1 MVYRWLS
8 RGWLALGV
16 FFVLLAILVSVVRL
30 GGPLLNQH
38 RQALIATLLGD
49 SKLEVSVE
57 HVGLDWTRRGPALEL
72 QGLAVAPDSG
82 RFSLRLGKVWAH
94 LDFWR
99 SLNQWKPVFGQ
110 LLLSDGDIA
119 LDLSQPAAPENEKHP
134 GQQEALL
141 RFLLTQLSTFDIHD
155 TRLSLTTPLGE
166 VRALNIAQLRWQNRG
181 KRHQG
186 VGKAYLINGIGE
198 STIDLILDV
207 DAPAPRLD
215 RLKGQLYLGAS
226 ELDISPMLA
235 RIHAGEPKV
244 TGQLDFQLWSEF
256 EGGKLGDSLLAFGNN
271 HLIWK
276 DEGKAL
282 PRRGKAAAG
291 KESPSARDP
300 QQEQGA
306 YHRLELRGGKIQLRR
321 EGAGWQLASHD
332 VIFKLDGAT
341 WLHSRLQLERVKD
354 RIQGY
359 VPAIDLSQI
368 ASLSQLVSGL
378 YPKLA
383 DTLKRVQPQGQLQD
397 LLLQAEGDW
406 QGLSLS
412 GRFVG
417 LGTKAW
423 HDVPGLQDL
432 NGDFWLTPAG
442 GSARLTLG
450 KGEVDPARHFKVPI
464 PVDSLNARLDWWQ
477 APQGWVLYGQDIL
490 LDNPDLHLASR
501 FRLEL
506 FEHPF
511 LALTGRIDVK
521 NAAHADRYYP
531 LQAMSKGLVDY
542 LSGAIKGGQAKG
554 ADLLWYGEFRDF
566 PYDNGKGVFQVA
578 VPLEKATYQFFP
590 GWQPLTDLRIDLLF
604 QNAGLFMHSDF
615 ARLGKAQSDFID
627 ADIPTYG
634 GARLYIDARVAGEG
648 KAISDYLQDSPL
660 GGSVGQAL
668 REIEIRGPM
677 KGNVKLDIPLNGKG
691 EVKVDGDASFRNNK
705 VRIATL
711 DLPLEQVEGRLEY
724 DNEHTRFSNLKASLW
739 NQPLTLDYQGKQ
751 LPHRYQ
757 VDLKMKGAWDSSR
770 QRRDIPALE
779 LLKGRSN
786 WTGTLGLTLPD
797 DKPFSF
803 QLALDSNL
811 QGMGLDLPV
820 PLAKDPEA
828 SLPFRVTARG
838 LDGGADIRAVL
849 GADVDL
855 QSRLVYGEG
864 VPYLSRLRVNVGQ
877 PGARVPQDKPM
888 LLTIN
893 QQQADVAGWLGRLKR
908 WLPGNDG
915 ATGNAVVG
923 PSFLP
928 QEWWVDGQLARADIG
943 SAGIKAVHFT
953 VGPVRQATEI
963 MIDSPD
969 VMGVMRVPVDGGQ
982 PMDAKFARIYWSG
995 KGSDLSPE
1003 PDDHQDQ
1010 AIMDSIP
1017 WLRFSCVDCRFGS
1030 LPLGELKGELVPGAD
1045 RLALKGLEMKLAG
1058 STLRGD
1064 AEWLAQPGA
1073 AMQTK
1078 ARIRLDTQNSELLL
1092 KRLGFTSPIGDAP
1105 GKLALDLSWRD
1116 APYRL
1121 DLPTLGGSASYQL
1134 EGGTLREV
1142 NDKGARLL
1150 SLLSLDSL
1158 LRKLRLDFRDVFD
1171 KGFYFESMSASA
1183 KVSRGVVE
1191 NHDFYMKGAAG
1202 NLRGEG
1208 IADLVRWRLDY
1219 DLSFSPNLGGTLPV
1233 VAAFSITPI
1242 TGLYVLALSKLL
1254 EPVVDVVTRI
1264 DFRVSGPLDDP
1275 KLIEAGRDRARIKL
1289 NQQQKEAVDAV
1300 APKLPAEEVTPFLLN
1315 PKHQGSG
1322 QR

>member
-16 FFVLLAILVSVVRL
+16 FFVLLAILVSLVRL

-38 RQALIATLLGD
+38 RQALITTLLGD
-49 SKLEVSVE
+49 SQLEVSVE
-57 HVGLDWTRRGPALEL
+57 RVGLDWTRRGPALEL
-72 QGLAVAPDSG
+72 QGLAIAPDSG

-99 SLNQWKPVFGQ
+99 SLNEWRPVFGQ

-119 LDLSQPAAPENEKHP
+119 LDLAQPAEPASAKNPN
-134 GQQEALL
+134 QQQALL

-155 TRLSLTTPLGE
+155 TRLSITTALGE

-186 VGKAYLINGIGE
+186 VGKAYLINGVGE

-207 DAPAPRLD
+207 DAPEARLD
-215 RLKGQLYLGAS
+215 RLRGQLYLGAS

-271 HLIWK
+271 HLIWQ
-276 DEGKAL
+276 DEAKQAQH
-282 PRRGKAAAG
+282 RGKAPAG
-291 KESPSARDP
+291 KESPSGRD
-300 QQEQGA
+300 EQKKGKGA
-306 YHRLELRGGKIQLRR
+306 YHRLDLRGGKIQLRR
-321 EGAGWQLASHD
+321 EGEDWQFASHD

-341 WLHSRLQLERVKD
+341 WLHSRLQLERTGS

-383 DTLKRVQPQGQLQD
+383 DTLKRTQPQGQLQD
-397 LLLQAEGDW
+397 LILQADADW
-406 QGLSLS
+406 QGLSLN
-412 GRFVG
+412 GHLVG
-417 LGTKAW
+417 FGTTAW
-423 HDVPGLQDL
+423 HDVPGLQNLD
-432 NGDFWLTPAG
+432 GEFWLTPAG
-442 GSARLTLG
+442 GSARLSLG
-450 KGEVDPARHFKVPI
+450 KGKLDPARHFKEPI
-464 PVDSLNARLDWWQ
+464 PVNSLGAQLDWWK
-477 APQGWVLYGQDIL
+477 APEGWVLYGQDIL
-490 LDNPDLHLASR
+490 LDNSDLTLASR
-501 FRLEL
+501 FRLDL

-511 LALTGRIDVK
+511 LALTGRINVK
-521 NAAHADRYYP
+521 TAAHADRYYP

-578 VPLEKATYQFFP
+578 VPLEQATFQFFP

-634 GARLYIDARVAGEG
+634 GARLYIDAKVAGEG

-677 KGNVKLDIPLNGKG
+677 KGNVKLDIPLDGEG
-691 EVKVDGDASFRNNK
+691 EVKASGDALFHNNK

-711 DLPLEQVEGRLEY
+711 DMPLESVDGRLEY
-724 DNEHTRFSNLKASLW
+724 DNEHTRFRNLKASLW

-751 LPHRYQ
+751 LPNRYQ
-757 VDLKMKGAWDSSR
+757 VDLKFKGLWDSSR
-770 QRRDIPALE
+770 QRQDIPALE
-779 LLKGRSN
+779 MLKGRGN
-786 WTGTLGLTLPD
+786 WTGTLGLTLPENS
-797 DKPFSF
+797 PFSF
-803 QLALDSNL
+803 QLALDSSL

-820 PLAKDPEA
+820 PLAKA
-828 SLPFRVTARG
+828 AGSQLPLKVTVRG
-838 LDGGADIRAVL
+838 RDGSADIRGVL
-849 GADVDL
+849 GADVDM

-864 VPYLSRLRVNVGQ
+864 APYLSRVRVDIGQ
-877 PGARVPQDKPM
+877 PGARVLQDKPM
-888 LLTIN
+888 LLAIN
-893 QQQADVAGWLGRLKR
+893 QQQADVAGWLARLKR
-908 WLPGNDG
+908 WLPDPAPG
-915 ATGNAVVG
+915 GNAVVG
-923 PSFLP
+923 PAFLP

-943 SAGIKAVHFT
+943 SANLKAVHFT
-953 VGPVRQATEI
+953 VGPVNQATEV

-969 VMGVMRVPVDGGQ
+969 VMGVVRIPVTGKQ
-982 PMDAKFARIYWSG
+982 PIDAKFARIHWSG

-1003 PDDHQDQ
+1003 PDARQDK
-1010 AIMDSIP
+1010 AIMDTIP
-1017 WLRFSCVDCRFGS
+1017 WLTFSCVDCRFGS
-1030 LPLGELKGELVPGAD
+1030 LPLGELKGELVPGNN
-1045 RLALKGLEMKLAG
+1045 RLDLKGLEMKLAG
-1058 STLRGD
+1058 STLKGS
-1064 AEWLAQPGA
+1064 AQWLAQPGQ
-1073 AMQTK
+1073 MQTRAQAK
-1078 ARIRLDTQNSELLL
+1078 LDTQNSELLL

-1105 GKLALDLSWRD
+1105 GKLVLDLNWGD
-1116 APYRL
+1116 VPYR
-1121 DLPTLGGSASYQL
+1121 PNVSTLAGSADLKL

-1183 KVSRGVVE
+1183 KVKQGQVD
-1191 NHDFYMKGAAG
+1191 NQDFFMKGAAG

-1219 DLSFSPNLGGTLPV
+1219 ELSFSPNLGGTLPV
-1233 VAAFSITPI
+1233 VAAFSLTPI

-1264 DFRVSGPLDDP
+1264 DFRVSGPLNDP

-1289 NQQQKEAVDAV
+1289 NQQQKDAVDAV
-1300 APKLPAEEVTPFLLN
+1300 APKLPAEEVSPFLLN

>member
-38 RQALIATLLGD
+38 RQALIATLTGNSQLD
-49 SKLEVSVE
+49 ISVE
-57 HVGLDWTRRGPALEL
+57 HVGLDWTQRGPAIEL
-72 QGLAVAPDSG
+72 QGLAISPDSG
-82 RFSLRLGKVWAH
+82 RFSVRLGKVWAH

-99 SLNQWKPVFGQ
+99 SLNEWKPVFGQ
-110 LLLSDGDIA
+110 LMLSDGDMA
-119 LDLSQPAAPENEKHP
+119 LDLTRPTTPSSDKNPD
-134 GQQEALL
+134 QQEALL

-155 TRLSLTTPLGE
+155 TRLSITTALGE

-207 DAPAPRLD
+207 DAPEVRLD

-235 RIHAGEPKV
+235 KIHAGAPKV
-244 TGQLDFQLWSEF
+244 AGQLDFQLWSEF
-256 EGGKLGDSLLAFGNN
+256 AGGQLGNSLLAFGDN
-271 HLIWK
+271 HLVWR
-276 DEGKAL
+276 DERKGAL
-282 PRRGKAAAG
+282 
-291 KESPSARDP
+291 
-300 QQEQGA
+300 
-306 YHRLELRGGKIQLRR
+306 HRLELRGGKIQLRR
-321 EGAGWQLASHD
+321 EGEGWQLASHD
-332 VIFKLDGAT
+332 VIFKLDGTT

-359 VPAIDLSQI
+359 VPAIDLNQV

-378 YPKLA
+378 YPKLTE
-383 DTLKRVQPQGQLQD
+383 TLKRTQPTGQLQE
-397 LLLQAEGDW
+397 LELQAGGDW

-417 LGTKAW
+417 LGTQAW
-423 HDVPGLQDL
+423 QDVPGLQDL
-432 NGDFWLTPAG
+432 NGEFWLTPTG
-442 GSARLTLG
+442 GSTRLTLG
-450 KGEVDPARHFKVPI
+450 KGVVDPARHFKEPI
-464 PVDSLNARLDWWQ
+464 PVDSLGARLDWWQ
-477 APQGWVLYGQDIL
+477 APQGWVLYGQDIV

-521 NAAHADRYYP
+521 TAAHADRYYP
-531 LQAMSKGLVDY
+531 LAVMSDGLVDY
-542 LSGAIKGGQAKG
+542 LSGAIKGGQAKS

-566 PYDNGKGVFQVA
+566 PYDKGQGIFQVA
-578 VPLEKATYQFFP
+578 VPLEKATYEFFP
-590 GWQPLTDLRIDLLF
+590 GWQPLTDLQIDLLF
-604 QNAGLFMHSDF
+604 QNAGLDMNSRST
-615 ARLGKAQSDFID
+615 RLGKASSDSVHAWIPDLSPGAHLYVD
-627 ADIPTYG
+627 AK
-634 GARLYIDARVAGEG
+634 VAGEG

-660 GGSVGQAL
+660 KDSVGQAL

-677 KGNVKLDIPLNGKG
+677 KGTVKLDIPLDGEGK
-691 EVKVDGDASFRNNK
+691 VKASGDASFHNNK

-711 DLPLEQVEGRLEY
+711 DMPLEGVEGKLEY

-739 NQPLTLDYQGKQ
+739 NQPLALDYQGKQ
-751 LPHRYQ
+751 FPNHYQ
-757 VDLKMKGAWDSSR
+757 VDLKLKGIWDSSQ
-770 QRRDIPALE
+770 QRRDIPALD

-786 WTGTLGLTLPD
+786 WSGTLGLTLPH

-811 QGMGLDLPV
+811 QGMGLDLPS
-820 PLAKDPEA
+820 PLTKAAD
-828 SLPFRVTARG
+828 SRLPLKVTVRG
-838 LDGGADIRAVL
+838 RDGSADIRGVL
-849 GADVDL
+849 GADVDM

-864 VPYLSRLRVNVGQ
+864 TPYLSRVRVDVGQ
-877 PGARVPQDKPM
+877 PGARVLQDKPM
-888 LLTIN
+888 LLAIN
-893 QQQADVAGWLGRLKR
+893 QQQADVAGWLARLHQ
-908 WLPGNDG
+908 WLPEQGPG
-915 ATGNAVVG
+915 GNAVVG

-928 QEWWVDGQLARADIG
+928 EEWWVDGQLARADIG
-943 SAGIKAVHFT
+943 SANLKAVHFT
-953 VGPVRQATEI
+953 VGPVSQATEV

-969 VMGVMRVPVDGGQ
+969 VMGVVRVPVTDKQ
-982 PMDAKFARIYWSG
+982 PIDAKFARIYWSG
-995 KGSDLSPE
+995 KGSDLSPKAD
-1003 PDDHQDQ
+1003 PRQDQ
-1010 AIMDSIP
+1010 AIMDAIP
-1017 WLRFSCVDCRFGS
+1017 WLSFSCVDCRFGK
-1030 LPLGELKGELVPGAD
+1030 LPLGELKGELVPGTNS
-1045 RLALKGLEMKLAG
+1045 LSLKGLEMKLAG
-1058 STLRGD
+1058 STLKGN
-1064 AEWLAQPGA
+1064 AQWLSQSGQ
-1073 AMQTK
+1073 MQTRAS
-1078 ARIRLDTQNSELLL
+1078 ARISTQNSELLL

-1105 GKLALDLSWRD
+1105 GKLALDLNWQD
-1116 APYRL
+1116 VPYRL
-1121 DLPTLGGSASYQL
+1121 NLPTLAGTADYQL

-1158 LRKLRLDFRDVFD
+1158 MRKLRLDFRDVFD

-1183 KVSRGVVE
+1183 RIKQGVAE
-1191 NHDFYMKGAAG
+1191 NKDFYMKGAAG

-1219 DLSFSPNLGGTLPV
+1219 ELSFSPNLGGTLPV
-1233 VAAFSITPI
+1233 VAAFSLTPI

-1300 APKLPAEEVTPFLLN
+1300 APSLPAQEVTPFLLN

>member
-16 FFVLLAILVSVVRL
+16 FFVLLAILVSLVRL

-38 RQALIATLLGD
+38 RQALIASLLGN
-49 SKLEVSVE
+49 SQLEVSVE
-57 HVGLDWTRRGPALEL
+57 HVGLDWTQRGPALEL
-72 QGLAVAPDSG
+72 QGLAIAPDSG

-99 SLNQWKPVFGQ
+99 SLNEWKPVFGQ

-119 LDLSQPAAPENEKHP
+119 LDLAQPAEPAGEKNP
-134 GQQEALL
+134 NQQAALL

-155 TRLSLTTPLGE
+155 TRLSVTTALGE

-181 KRHQG
+181 QRHQG
-186 VGKAYLINGIGE
+186 VGKAYLINGVGE
-198 STIDLILDV
+198 SAIDLILDV
-207 DAPAPRLD
+207 DAPATRFGSLS
-215 RLKGQLYLGAS
+215 GQLYLGAS

-235 RIHAGEPKV
+235 RIHSGEPKV
-244 TGQLDFQLWSEF
+244 TGQLDFQLWSNF
-256 EGGKLGDSLLAFGNN
+256 ANGQLGDSLLAFGNN

-276 DEGKAL
+276 DEVKGE
-282 PRRGKAAAG
+282 P
-291 KESPSARDP
+291 
-300 QQEQGA
+300 
-306 YHRLELRGGKIQLRR
+306 HRLDLRGGKIQLRR
-321 EGAGWQLASHD
+321 SGEEWQLASHD

-341 WLHSRLQLERVKD
+341 WLHSRLQLERVGE

-359 VPAIDLSQI
+359 VPAIDISQI

-378 YPKLA
+378 YPRLTE
-383 DTLKRVQPQGQLQD
+383 TLKRTQPKGKLQD
-397 LLLQAEGDW
+397 LILQADANW
-406 QGLSLS
+406 QGLSLA
-412 GRFVG
+412 GRLAGFEM
-417 LGTKAW
+417 KAW
-423 HDVPGLQDL
+423 RDVPGLQNLD
-432 NGDFWLTPAG
+432 GEFWLTPAG
-442 GSARLTLG
+442 GGARLGLG
-450 KGEVDPARHFKVPI
+450 KGKVDPARHFKEPI
-464 PVDSLNARLDWWQ
+464 PVDSLAARLDWWQ
-477 APQGWVLYGQDIL
+477 TPAGWVLYGQDIA
-490 LDNPDLHLASR
+490 LDNPDLRLASR
-501 FRLEL
+501 FRLDL

-521 NAAHADRYYP
+521 NAGHAYRYYP
-531 LQAMSKGLVDY
+531 LAVMSDGLVNY

-566 PYDNGKGVFQVA
+566 PYDQGAGVFQVA
-578 VPLEKATYQFFP
+578 VPLEKATFQFFP
-590 GWQPLTDLRIDLLF
+590 GWQPLTDLQIDLLF
-604 QNAGLFMHSDF
+604 QNASLDMNSRST
-615 ARLGKAQSDFID
+615 RLGKAGSDSVH
-627 ADIPTYG
+627 AWIPTLAP
-634 GARLYIDARVAGEG
+634 GAHLYVDARVAGEG
-648 KAISDYLQDSPL
+648 KAISDYLQDSPM
-660 GGSVGQAL
+660 GNSVGQAL

-677 KGNVKLDIPLNGKG
+677 KGTVKLDIPLGGKG
-691 EVKVDGDASFRNNK
+691 EVKASGDALFHNNK
-705 VRIATL
+705 VRIAAL
-711 DLPLEQVEGRLEY
+711 DMPLERVDGRLLY

-739 NQPLTLDYQGKQ
+739 DQPLTLDYQGKQ
-751 LPHRYQ
+751 LPNRYQ
-757 VDLKMKGAWDSSR
+757 VDLKFKGQWDSSR

-786 WTGTLGLTLPD
+786 WTGALGLTLPN

-811 QGMGLDLPV
+811 QGMGLDLPF
-820 PLAKDPEA
+820 PLAKTAD
-828 SLPFRVTARG
+828 SQLPLKVTVRG
-838 LDGGADIRAVL
+838 RDGAADIRGVL
-849 GADVDL
+849 GNDVDM

-864 VPYLSRLRVNVGQ
+864 TPYLSRVRVDVGQ
-877 PGARVPQDKPM
+877 PGARVLQDKPM
-888 LLTIN
+888 LLVIN
-893 QQQADVAGWLGRLKR
+893 QPHADVGGWLARLKR
-908 WLPGNDG
+908 WLPSQ
-915 ATGNAVVG
+915 AESGNAVVG

-943 SAGIKAVHFT
+943 SANIKAVRFT
-953 VGPVRQATEI
+953 VGPVRQATEV

-969 VMGVMRVPVDGGQ
+969 VMGVVRIPVAGQ
-982 PMDAKFARIYWSG
+982 QPIDAKFARIYWSG

-1003 PDDHQDQ
+1003 PDARQDK
-1010 AIMDSIP
+1010 AIMDAIP
-1017 WLRFSCVDCRFGS
+1017 WLNFSCVDCRFGT
-1030 LPLGELKGELVPGAD
+1030 LPLGELKGELVPGVNQ
-1045 RLALKGLEMKLAG
+1045 LALKGLEMKLAG
-1058 STLRGD
+1058 STLSGN
-1064 AEWLAQPGA
+1064 AEWLALPGQ
-1073 AMQTK
+1073 MQTR
-1078 ARIRLDTQNSELLL
+1078 ARLKLNTQNSELLL
-1092 KRLGFTSPIGDAP
+1092 QRLGFTSPIGDAP
-1105 GKLALDLSWRD
+1105 GKLALDLNWRD
-1116 APYRL
+1116 VPYRL
-1121 DLPTLGGSASYQL
+1121 DLPTLGGTADYQL

-1183 KVSRGVVE
+1183 KIKQGVVD
-1191 NHDFYMKGAAG
+1191 NNDFYMKGAAG

-1233 VAAFSITPI
+1233 VAAFSLTPI

-1275 KLIEAGRDRARIKL
+1275 KLIEAGRDKARIKL
-1289 NQQQKEAVDAV
+1289 NQQQKQAVDAV
-1300 APKLPAEEVTPFLLN
+1300 APSLPAEEVTPFLLT
-1315 PKHQGSG
+1315 PKHTGPG

>member
-1 MVYRWLS
+1 LVYRWLS

-16 FFVLLAILVSVVRL
+16 FFVLLAILVSLVRL
-30 GGPLLNQH
+30 GGPMLNQH
-38 RQALIATLLGD
+38 RQALIASLLGN
-49 SKLEVSVE
+49 SQLEISVD

-72 QGLAVAPDSG
+72 QGLAIAPDSG

-99 SLNQWKPVFGQ
+99 SVNEWRPVFGQ

-119 LDLSQPAAPENEKHP
+119 LDLAQPAAPHDEKSP
-134 GQQEALL
+134 NQQEALL

-155 TRLSLTTPLGE
+155 TRLSITTALGE

-186 VGKAYLINGIGE
+186 VGKAYLINGVGE

-207 DAPAPRLD
+207 DAPAARLD

-256 EGGKLGDSLLAFGNN
+256 ANGQLGDSLLAFGNS

-276 DEGKAL
+276 DEVKG
-282 PRRGKAAAG
+282 
-291 KESPSARDP
+291 DP
-300 QQEQGA
+300 
-306 YHRLELRGGKIQLRR
+306 HRLDLRGGKIQLRR
-321 EGAGWQLASHD
+321 EGEEWQLASHD
-332 VIFKLDGAT
+332 VVFKLDGST
-341 WLHSRLQLERVKD
+341 WLQSRLQLERVGQ
-354 RIQGY
+354 RILGY
-359 VPAIDLSQI
+359 VPAIDIQQVV
-368 ASLSQLVSGL
+368 SLSQLVSGL
-378 YPKLA
+378 YPKLTE
-383 DTLKRVQPQGQLQD
+383 TLKRTQPKGKLQD
-397 LLLQAEGDW
+397 LILQADANW

-412 GRFVG
+412 GHL
-417 LGTKAW
+417 LGFGMKAW
-423 HDVPGLQDL
+423 RDVPGLQNLDAE
-432 NGDFWLTPAG
+432 FWLTPQG

-450 KGEVDPARHFKVPI
+450 KGKVDPARHFKVPI
-464 PVDSLNARLDWWQ
+464 PVNSLGARLDWWK
-477 APQGWVLYGQDIL
+477 APEGWVLYGQDIL
-490 LDNPDLHLASR
+490 LDNSDLHLASR
-501 FRLEL
+501 FRLDL

-521 NAAHADRYYP
+521 TAAHADRYYP
-531 LQAMSKGLVDY
+531 LAVMSDGLVDY
-542 LSGAIKGGQAKG
+542 LSGAIKGGQASS

-566 PYDNGKGVFQVA
+566 PYANGKGVFQVA
-578 VPLEKATYQFFP
+578 VPLEKATFQFFP
-590 GWQPLTDLRIDLLF
+590 GWQPLTDLQIDLLF
-604 QNAGLFMHSDF
+604 QNASLDMNSRST
-615 ARLGKAQSDFID
+615 RLGKASSDSVHAWIPDLYPGAHLYVD
-627 ADIPTYG
+627 AK
-634 GARLYIDARVAGEG
+634 VAGEG

-677 KGNVKLDIPLNGKG
+677 KGTVKLDIPLDGKG
-691 EVKVDGDASFRNNK
+691 EVKANGDASFHNNK

-711 DLPLEQVEGRLEY
+711 DMPLESVEGKLEY

-751 LPHRYQ
+751 LPDRYQ
-757 VDLKMKGAWDSSR
+757 VDLKFKGLWDSSR
-770 QRRDIPALE
+770 QRRDIPALDI
-779 LLKGRSN
+779 LKGRSN
-786 WTGTLGLTLPD
+786 WTGTLGLTLPENS
-797 DKPFSF
+797 PFSF
-803 QLALDSNL
+803 QLALNSNL
-811 QGMGLDLPV
+811 QGMGLDLPS
-820 PLAKDPEA
+820 PLAKGAD
-828 SLPFRVTARG
+828 SQLPLKVTVRG
-838 LDGGADIRAVL
+838 RDGSADIRGVL
-849 GADVDL
+849 GADVDM

-864 VPYLSRLRVNVGQ
+864 APYLSRVRVDVGQ
-877 PGARVPQDKPM
+877 PGARVLQDKPM
-888 LLTIN
+888 LLAIN
-893 QQQADVAGWLGRLKR
+893 QQQADVAGWLARLKL
-908 WLPGNDG
+908 WLPDS
-915 ATGNAVVG
+915 APSGNAVVG
-923 PSFLP
+923 PAFLP

-943 SAGIKAVHFT
+943 SANIRAVHFT
-953 VGPVRQATEI
+953 VGPVRQATEV

-969 VMGVMRVPVDGGQ
+969 VMGVVRIPVTDKQ
-982 PMDAKFARIYWSG
+982 PIDAKFARIHWSG

-1003 PDDHQDQ
+1003 PDARQDK
-1010 AIMDSIP
+1010 AIMDTIP
-1017 WLRFSCVDCRFGS
+1017 WLTFSCVDCRFGT
-1030 LPLGELKGELVPGAD
+1030 LPLGELKGELVPGMNQ
-1045 RLALKGLEMKLAG
+1045 LALKGLEIRLAG
-1058 STLRGD
+1058 STLKGS
-1064 AEWLAQPGA
+1064 AEWLAQSGQ
-1073 AMQTK
+1073 MQTRAHAK
-1078 ARIRLDTQNSELLL
+1078 LDTQNSELLL

-1105 GKLALDLSWRD
+1105 GKLALDLNWRD
-1116 APYRL
+1116 VPYRL
-1121 DLPTLGGSASYQL
+1121 DLPTLTGSADYQL

-1183 KVSRGVVE
+1183 KVKQGVVE
-1191 NHDFYMKGAAG
+1191 NNDFYMKGAAG

-1208 IADLVRWRLDY
+1208 IADLVRWHLDY

-1264 DFRVSGPLDDP
+1264 DFRVSGPINDP

-1289 NQQQKEAVDAV
+1289 NQQQKQAVDAV
-1300 APKLPAEEVTPFLLN
+1300 APSLPAEEVTPFLLN

>member
-1 MVYRWLS
+1 MIYRWLS

-49 SKLEVSVE
+49 SQLEVSVE
-57 HVGLDWTRRGPALEL
+57 HVGLSWTQRGPALEL
-72 QGLAVAPDSG
+72 QGLAIAPDSG

-99 SLNQWKPVFGQ
+99 SLNDWKPVFGQ

-119 LDLSQPAAPENEKHP
+119 LDLAQPAAPTGEKSP
-134 GQQEALL
+134 DQQRALL

-155 TRLSLTTPLGE
+155 SRLSVTTALGE

-186 VGKAYLINGIGE
+186 VGKAYLINGVGE
-198 STIDLILDV
+198 SAIDLIIDV
-207 DAPAPRLD
+207 DAPQVRLD

-256 EGGKLGDSLLAFGNN
+256 EGGRLGNSLLAFGNN

-276 DEGKAL
+276 DEVKGE
-282 PRRGKAAAG
+282 P
-291 KESPSARDP
+291 
-300 QQEQGA
+300 
-306 YHRLELRGGKIQLRR
+306 HRLDLQGGKIQLRR
-321 EGAGWQLASHD
+321 DGEEWQLASHD
-332 VIFKLDGAT
+332 VTFKLDGAT
-341 WLHSRLQLERVKD
+341 WLQSRLQLERVGS

-359 VPAIDLSQI
+359 VPAIDLNQM
-368 ASLSQLVSGL
+368 ANLSQLVSGL
-378 YPKLA
+378 YPSLTN
-383 DTLKRVQPQGQLQD
+383 TLKHTQPKGKVQELV
-397 LLLQAEGDW
+397 LQADGDW

-412 GRFVG
+412 GQLRGFE
-417 LGTKAW
+417 TKAW
-423 HDVPGLQDL
+423 HDVPGLQKLD
-432 NGDFWLTPAG
+432 GDFWLTPAG

-450 KGEVDPARHFKVPI
+450 KGKVDPARHFKVPI
-464 PVDSLNARLDWWQ
+464 PVDSLFARLDWWRET
-477 APQGWVLYGQDIL
+477 QGWVLYGQDIA
-490 LDNPDLHLASR
+490 LDNEDLTLASR

-531 LQAMSKGLVDY
+531 LAVMSDGLVDY
-542 LSGAIKGGQAKG
+542 LSGAIKGGKAKG

-566 PYDNGKGVFQVA
+566 PYDKGKGVFQVA
-578 VPLEKATYQFFP
+578 VPLEQATYEFFP
-590 GWQPLTDLRIDLLF
+590 GWLPLTELQIDLLF
-604 QNAGLFMHSDF
+604 QNAGLDMRSS
-615 ARLGKAQSDFID
+615 ATRLGKARSDAVHAWIPDLSPGAHLYVD
-627 ADIPTYG
+627 AK
-634 GARLYIDARVAGEG
+634 VQGEG
-648 KAISDYLQDSPL
+648 QAISGYLQDSPL
-660 GGSVGQAL
+660 AGSVGQAL

-677 KGNVKLDIPLNGKG
+677 DGTVKLDIPLGGKG
-691 EVKVDGDASFRNNK
+691 EVKASGEANFHDNS

-711 DLPLEQVEGRLEY
+711 DLPLEKVQGRLEY
-724 DNEHTRFSNLKASLW
+724 DNEHTHFSNLKASLW
-739 NQPLTLDYQGKQ
+739 NQPLTLDYRGKQ
-751 LPHRYQ
+751 LPHGYQ
-757 VDLKMKGAWDSSR
+757 ADLKFKGLWDSSR
-770 QRRDIPALE
+770 QRQDIPALE
-779 LLKGRSN
+779 MLKGRSN
-786 WTGTLGLTLPD
+786 WTGTLGLTLPEN
-797 DKPFSF
+797 KAFSF

-820 PLAKDPEA
+820 PLTKAPG
-828 SLPFRVTARG
+828 SRLPLKVTARG
-838 LDGGADIRAVL
+838 RDGSADIRAVL
-849 GADVDL
+849 GADVDM

-864 VPYLSRLRVNVGQ
+864 APYLSRVRVNVGQ
-877 PGARVPQDKPM
+877 PGARVLQDKPM
-888 LLTIN
+888 LLAIN
-893 QQQADVAGWLGRLKR
+893 QPQADVAGWLARLTR
-908 WLPGNDG
+908 WLPGKG
-915 ATGNAVVG
+915 AGSSGNAVVG
-923 PSFLP
+923 PAFLP
-928 QEWWVDGQLARADIG
+928 QEWWVDGLLARADIG
-943 SAGIKAVHFT
+943 SANLKAVHFT
-953 VGPVRQATEI
+953 VGPVNLATEV
-963 MIDSPD
+963 MIDSPE
-969 VMGVMRVPVDGGQ
+969 VMGVVRIPVTDRQ
-982 PMDAKFARIYWSG
+982 PIDAKFARIHWSG

-1003 PDDHQDQ
+1003 PDARQDK
-1010 AIMDSIP
+1010 AIMDAIP
-1017 WLRFSCVDCRFGS
+1017 WLTFSCVDCRFGA
-1030 LPLGELKGELVPGAD
+1030 LPLGELKGELVPGAN
-1045 RLALKGLEMKLAG
+1045 RLALKGLEMRLAG
-1058 STLRGD
+1058 STLSGS
-1064 AEWLAQPGA
+1064 AEWLAQPGQ
-1073 AMQTK
+1073 MQTR
-1078 ARIRLDTQNSELLL
+1078 ARAHLSTQNSELLL

-1116 APYRL
+1116 VPYRL
-1121 DLPTLGGSASYQL
+1121 DLPTLAGSADYQL

-1158 LRKLRLDFRDVFD
+1158 MRKLRLDFRDVFD

-1183 KVSRGVVE
+1183 KIKQGVVE
-1191 NHDFYMKGAAG
+1191 NNDFYMKGAAG

-1233 VAAFSITPI
+1233 VAAFSLTPI

-1264 DFRVSGPLDDP
+1264 DFRVSGPLDSP

-1289 NQQQKEAVDAV
+1289 NQQQKQAVDAV
-1300 APKLPAEEVTPFLLN
+1300 APNLPAEEVSPFLLT
-1315 PKHQGSG
+1315 PKHGG
-1322 QR
+1322 PAQR